1 MYQAIP
7 LSNKLSHE
15 LVDCRSAMGQIRSQ
29 PKKEQVPTKVLRSRK
44 ENSVCVNPF
53 IYFFVLF
60 LQKLL
65 VKLLRLNPKELSING
80 KIAL

>member
-1 MYQAIP
+1 
-7 LSNKLSHE
+7 
-15 LVDCRSAMGQIRSQ
+15 MGQIRSQ